1 VSYKDEGRAKVTGK
15 REDRSRFRTPSL
27 RNIAETGPYMH
38 DGSQKTLDDVVMFY
52 FRGISDSGPDGLTPD
67 TSALRGQSFSDIDP
81 IVEFLKSLSG
91 KAPKITPPKL
101 P

>member
-1 VSYKDEGRAKVTGK
+1 
-15 REDRSRFRTPSL
+15 
-27 RNIAETGPYMH
+27 MH

-52 FRGISDSGPDGLTPD
+52 FRGIPDYGPDGLTPD
-67 TSALRGQSFSDIDP
+67 SSALQGQSISDIALL
-81 IVEFLKSLSG
+81 VEFLKSLSG